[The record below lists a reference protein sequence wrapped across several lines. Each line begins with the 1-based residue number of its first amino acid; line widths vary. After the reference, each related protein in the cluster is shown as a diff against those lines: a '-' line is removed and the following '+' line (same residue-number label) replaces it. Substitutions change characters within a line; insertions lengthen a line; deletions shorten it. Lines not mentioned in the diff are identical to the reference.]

1 MRIVLDTYGWVEIF
15 IGSEGGERVRR
26 IIEESEEVYTPTIV
40 LAEVARKYLR
50 EGFGED
56 EILERLDVIDYSS
69 EVVPIDKRI
78 ALEAS
83 KCYLELTER
92 AKREK
97 LRDPSLFDA
106 IVLATARVLDAKLLS
121 GDEHFKG
128 MDEVIWVSESR

>member
-15 IGSEGGERVRR
+15 IGSEDGERVRR
-26 IIEESEEVYTPTIV
+26 IVEESEEVYTPTIV

-78 ALEAS
+78 ALEAA

-106 IVLATARVLDAKLLS
+106 IVLATARVLGAKLLS

>member
-1 MRIVLDTYGWVEIF
+1 MLDTYGWVEIF
-15 IGSEGGERVRR
+15 IGSEDGERVRR
-26 IIEESEEVYTPTIV
+26 IVEESEEVYTPTIV

-78 ALEAS
+78 ALEAA

-106 IVLATARVLDAKLLS
+106 IILATARVLGAKLLS

>member
-15 IGSEGGERVRR
+15 IGSEDGERVRR
-26 IIEESEEVYTPTIV
+26 IVEESEEVYTPTIV

-78 ALEAS
+78 ALEAA

-106 IVLATARVLDAKLLS
+106 IILATARVLGAKLLS

>member
-1 MRIVLDTYGWVEIF
+1 MLDTYGWVEIF
-15 IGSEGGERVRR
+15 IGSEDGERVRR
-26 IIEESEEVYTPTIV
+26 IVEESEEVYTPTIV

-78 ALEAS
+78 ALEAA

-106 IVLATARVLDAKLLS
+106 IVLATARVLGAKLLS